1 MNLTIE
7 PSALDYIR
15 NSKEKSIYIYT
26 NGVRGCC
33 GGQTTVELDP
43 QVNLGQPHIN
53 DIEEYNLFN
62 KFGINIYIF
71 SSLVDKLSKK
81 RVVLNK
87 YIGIIKRLSLEDL

>member
-7 PSALDYIR
+7 PSELDYIR
-15 NSKEKSIYIYT
+15 NSKGKSIYIYT

-53 DIEEYNLFN
+53 DIEEYMQ
-62 KFGINIYIF
+62 
-71 SSLVDKLSKK
+71 
-81 RVVLNK
+81 K
-87 YIGIIKRLSLEDL
+87 YW